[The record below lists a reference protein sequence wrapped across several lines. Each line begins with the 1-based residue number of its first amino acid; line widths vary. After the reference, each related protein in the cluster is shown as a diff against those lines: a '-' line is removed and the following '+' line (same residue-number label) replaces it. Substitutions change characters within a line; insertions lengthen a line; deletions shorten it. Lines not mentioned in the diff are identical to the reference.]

1 MKARLALEISIPT
14 ASVCALMALLVA
26 ALAGCTS
33 SNPEEA
39 TKEGV
44 AAATEWL
51 EAIDAAKYDDAWAT
65 SADEIKTAGPKET
78 FSKMMEQTR
87 APLGKEVSRTVKDH
101 TYAKDP
107 QNAPPG
113 EYVQIHFDTSF
124 ESAKSAT
131 ELVIVKK
138 QPDGV
143 WKVGQYSV
151 NPE

>member
-1 MKARLALEISIPT
+1 M
-14 ASVCALMALLVA
+14 ALMALLVT

-33 SNPEEA
+33 SNPEDA
-39 TKEGV
+39 AKEGV
-44 AAATEWL
+44 AAATTWL
-51 EAIDAAKYDDAWAT
+51 RLIDSGKYDDAWAT
-65 SADEIKTAGPKET
+65 SADEIKTVGPKEA
-78 FSKMMEQTR
+78 FAKMMEQTR
-87 APLGKEVSRTVKDH
+87 APLGKEVSRAVKDKA
-101 TYAKDP
+101 YAKDP

-124 ESAKSAT
+124 ENAKAAT

-151 NPE
+151 NQD

>member
-1 MKARLALEISIPT
+1 MTKSLAAFVVT
-14 ASVCALMALLVA
+14 AILIV

-33 SNPEEA
+33 SNPEDQ
-39 TKEGV
+39 TRDGV
-44 AAATEWL
+44 AAATTWL
-51 EAIDAAKYDDAWAT
+51 ELIDAGKYDDAWAA
-65 SADEIKTAGPKET
+65 SADEIKTVGPKEG
-78 FSKMMEQTR
+78 FGKMMEQTR
-87 APLGKEVSRTVKDH
+87 APLGKEVSRAVKDKA
-101 TYAKDP
+101 YAKDP

-113 EYVQIHFDTSF
+113 EYVQMHFTTSF
-124 ESAKSAT
+124 ENAKAAT

>member
-1 MKARLALEISIPT
+1 MRKQLA
-14 ASVCALMALLVA
+14 AFALMAILAA

-33 SNPEEA
+33 NPEDQ
-39 TKEGV
+39 TKDGI
-44 AAATEWL
+44 AAATSWL
-51 EAIDAAKYDDAWAT
+51 EIIDAGKYNDAWGA
-65 SADEIKTAGPKET
+65 SADEIKSVGPKEG
-78 FSKMMEQTR
+78 FAKMMEQTR
-87 APLGKEVSRTVKDH
+87 APLGKEVSRAVKDKG
-101 TYAKDP
+101 YAKDP

-113 EYVQIHFDTSF
+113 EYVQIHFTTAF
-124 ESAKSAT
+124 ENAKSAT